1 MSEPVTIIEGPFWSI
16 GLKTGGSVLVQAA
29 TFNEALAKLAA
40 GPPVE
45 SEIDECKLHSWIKR
59 VIA

>member
-1 MSEPVTIIEGPFWSI
+1 MSEPVTIIEGPFWSV
-16 GLKTGGSVLVQAA
+16 GLKKGGSVLVQA
-29 TFNEALAKLAA
+29 TSFNEAIVKLAT

-45 SEIDECKLHSWIKR
+45 DEIDECKLHSWIKR